1 MPRRMLKR
9 LKLEYTLQTGS
20 CCRQAENTH
29 VELRQHGASF
39 AAFSYMP
46 HNLSVQLLM
55 DCAPASTPL
64 HCAAS
69 PCTDASSEVVTQ
81 AARQMGFIGPDQ
93 TSTSPNRSSFFCL
106 LAAVH
111 GPYGVFLCSLM
122 LDNKERKALLTS

>member
-29 VELRQHGASF
+29 VELRQHGVNF
-39 AAFSYMP
+39 AFSYLP
-46 HNLSVQLLM
+46 HNPSVQLLM
-55 DCAPASTPL
+55 GGAPSSSPL

-69 PCTDASSEVVTQ
+69 PCADASNKVATQ
-81 AARQMGFIGPDQ
+81 AAKQIGFIRRGE
-93 TSTSPNRSSFFCL
+93 TGMSPNRSSIFCL
-106 LAAVH
+106 PAAGH

-122 LDNKERKALLTS
+122 LDNKERKALLIS